1 MIFEQIAIDGDK
13 NFAYL
18 IGDAGSGEVAVVDP
32 GCDPGRVMKRV
43 KELGLTVKYIL
54 ATHSHYDH
62 VAGVDVIKRSTGA
75 PYVAYHTVDGIDQG
89 IDDGDV
95 LRVGDVAIRA
105 VFCPGHCADS
115 LLFVIDN
122 EKILVGDEIFIGGV
136 GITRS
141 EEQARLHHHNLHH
154 TLMAQADHLEVYP
167 GHDYGAKPYSTIK
180 EQRETNPYL
189 LQETFED
196 FWHLRQNWKAYCAE
210 HGIDWG

>member
-1 MIFEQIAIDGDK
+1 MYFEQIAIDGDK

-18 IGDAGSGEVAVVDP
+18 IADENSGEAAVVDP
-32 GCDPGRVMKRV
+32 GCDPGRVMNHV
-43 KELGLTVKYIL
+43 KEKGFTVKYIL

-62 VAGVDVIKRSTGA
+62 IAGVDVIKRSTGA
-75 PYVAYHTVDGIDQG
+75 PFAAYKSVPEVDHP
-89 IDDGDV
+89 IDDGEV
-95 LRVGDVAIRA
+95 LRVGDVSIRA

-115 LLFVIDN
+115 LLFIIDN
-122 EKILVGDEIFIGGV
+122 QKILVGDELFIGGV

-154 TLMAQADHLEVYP
+154 TLMQQADHLEVYP
-167 GHDYGAKPYSTIK
+167 GHDYGAKPSSTIA

-189 LQETFED
+189 QQPSFEA
-196 FWHLRQNWKAYCAE
+196 FWHLRQNWKAYCKE